1 MMRKLSVL
9 LTVAVA
15 AAATAFS
22 APGEPVTINGIN
34 GIVHD
39 TVITHQEVRD
49 MTAPA
54 LRVLE
59 REYRGQDET
68 IRKKLAQAEREN
80 LEQLME
86 RQLVLQD
93 FKTSG
98 YNLPESTLDDLVEDE
113 IRNQYRDRRTLTKSL
128 QGRGL
133 TFEKYRTKLREQYI
147 VGAMRQK
154 YISSEIIV
162 SPHKM
167 EKYYGEHRDQFKVE
181 DEVKLR
187 IIELHRSS
195 DPDGP
200 EPKKVA
206 NEILM
211 KLNDGASF
219 EEMAAIYSQRPQQ
232 RKSAEWFGKSVLRTE
247 LAQVALKLKA
257 GEKSGVIETPDAC
270 YLLQVDEIRPE
281 RYRPLAEVRDEIE
294 KNLVAEER
302 NRLEKQWVERLKKK
316 TFVRYFF

>member
-1 MMRKLSVL
+1 MAALA
-9 LTVAVA
+9 AVVGLGA
-15 AAATAFS
+15 VS
-22 APGEPVTINGIN
+22 ARGEAVTINGIS

-39 TVITHQEVRD
+39 TVITQQEVRD
-49 MTAPA
+49 LTAPA
-54 LRVLE
+54 LRVLQ
-59 REYRGQDET
+59 REYAGQDET

-98 YNLPESTLDDLVEDE
+98 YNLPESTLDDLVEEE

-128 QGRGL
+128 QARGL
-133 TFEKYRTKLREQYI
+133 TFEKYRAKLREQYI

-154 YISSEIIV
+154 NISSEIIV

-167 EKYYGEHRDQFKVE
+167 EKYYGEHKNEFKVE
-181 DEVKLR
+181 DELKLR
-187 IIELHRSS
+187 IIELHRST
-195 DPDGP
+195 DANGP
-200 EPKKVA
+200 EPKKLA
-206 NEILM
+206 YDILV
-211 KLNDGASF
+211 KLKEGASF
-219 EEMAAIYSQRPQQ
+219 DEMAATYSQRPQQ
-232 RKSAEWFGKSVLRTE
+232 RKAAEWFGKSVLRTE
-247 LAQVALKLKA
+247 LAQAALQLKA

-270 YLLQVDEIRPE
+270 YILQVEEVRPE
-281 RYRPLAEVRDEIE
+281 RYRPLTEVRDQIE

>member
-1 MMRKLSVL
+1 M
-9 LTVAVA
+9 TA
-15 AAATAFS
+15 AAAVFAAVLPAS
-22 APGEPVTINGIN
+22 GDPVTINGIN

-59 REYRGQDET
+59 REFRGQDET

-86 RQLVLQD
+86 RQLILQD

-98 YNLPESTLDDLVEDE
+98 YNLPESTLDDLVDEE
-113 IRNQYRDRRTLTKSL
+113 IRKEHRDRRTLTKSL
-128 QGRGL
+128 QARGL
-133 TFEKYRTKLREQYI
+133 TFEKFRAKLREQYV

-167 EKYYGEHRDQFKVE
+167 EKYYGEHRNEFKVE
-181 DEVKLR
+181 DELKLR
-187 IIELHRSS
+187 IIELRRAT

-206 NEILM
+206 EEILL
-211 KLNDGASF
+211 KLKEGASF
-219 EEMAAIYSQRPQQ
+219 DEMAATYSQRPQQ

-247 LAQVALKLKA
+247 LAQEALKLKA

-270 YLLQVDEIRPE
+270 YILQVEEVRPE
-281 RYRPLAEVRDEIE
+281 RYRPLPEVRDQIE
-294 KNLVAEER
+294 QSLLAEER